1 MPGSDSGPSRA
12 SSDTVN
18 KDNNEEML
26 RRQALWKDNQN
37 ALSELSRT
45 SKGDAGSRNGALSN
59 AKVPEDPSW
68 TAGKQ

>member
-1 MPGSDSGPSRA
+1 M
-12 SSDTVN
+12 N

-37 ALSELSRT
+37 ALSELSGT
-45 SKGDAGSRNGALSN
+45 SKGNAGSRNGAHSSAN
-59 AKVPEDPSW
+59 VPEDPSW

>member
-1 MPGSDSGPSRA
+1 M
-12 SSDTVN
+12 N